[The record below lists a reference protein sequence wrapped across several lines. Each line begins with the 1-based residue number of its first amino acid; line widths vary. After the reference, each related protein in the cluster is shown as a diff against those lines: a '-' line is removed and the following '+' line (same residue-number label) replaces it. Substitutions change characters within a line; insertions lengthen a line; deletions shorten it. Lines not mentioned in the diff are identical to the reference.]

1 MTQLKYYDTTSGT
14 WITAVVGAQGV
25 QGAQGTNAF
34 QVPASSHSTTS
45 ASGSLPFATWTFDPA
60 LTTQDVVTI
69 TSTNGVVYFW
79 QFYLPVDT
87 TVSTVS
93 CNVYTAGSTLTNAYI
108 GIYDMATPSILR
120 GSVALPST
128 LSTGFNTFTLIA
140 TGAGL
145 TLTAGTYQVAICMAA
160 TTKPT
165 FWSANS
171 GGTATQTNLGITP
184 VANKLSYRAGHVM
197 SGQTSLP
204 ATISGTPATDI
215 FVGWFGIA

>member
-1 MTQLKYYDTTSGT
+1 MTQLKYYDAASTT
-14 WITAVVGAQGV
+14 WVTAVVGAQGA

-45 ASGSLPFATWTFDPA
+45 GSGSLPFKTWTFDPA

-79 QFYLPVDT
+79 QFYLPVDA

-93 CNVYTAGSTLTNAYI
+93 CNVNTAGSTLTNAYI
-108 GIYDMATPSILR
+108 GIYDMATPSTLR
-120 GSVALPST
+120 GSVALPSA
-128 LSTGFNTFTLIA
+128 LSTGLNTFTLAA
-140 TGAGL
+140 TSAGL
-145 TLTAGTYQVAICMAA
+145 ALTAGTYQVAICLSAA
-160 TTKPT
+160 TKPT
-165 FWSANS
+165 FWSSLS
-171 GGTATQTNLGITP
+171 GGTATVTNLGIAP
-184 VANKLSYRAGHVM
+184 VANKLSFRAGHVM